1 MQNLRYIQA
10 QQGLFIFDNGMSHV
24 EFAHY
29 CQLDSL
35 HAGFVSLNA
44 EGKFS
49 TYGRSTSL
57 RLGSE
62 AMTIEGPWVV
72 LWKPRDYY
80 ADYMITKLNNP
91 AVEHLQKIANNLG
104 YRQWHG
110 DSEYLQV
117 EDKVTGSV
125 WNMEGPYCSEWAPNM
140 VRDILNVDADCVVCP
155 ASVPGPQI

>member
-10 QQGLFIFDNGMSHV
+10 RQGLFIFDNGMSHV

-44 EGKFS
+44 KGKFS
-49 TYGRSTSL
+49 TYGRSISL

-80 ADYMITKLNNP
+80 ADYMITQLNNR
-91 AVEHLQKIANNLG
+91 NLKSIQT
-104 YRQWHG
+104 Y
-110 DSEYLQV
+110 S
-117 EDKVTGSV
+117 
-125 WNMEGPYCSEWAPNM
+125 A
-140 VRDILNVDADCVVCP
+140 
-155 ASVPGPQI
+155 